1 MTDEVFAGVTISV
14 QLRTIDLSGKW
25 PYFLDL
31 MEELVI
37 FQHRDGFGQRSKIGY
52 ANAVTLSY
60 YIGSSFL
67 RKPEI
72 SHNFPQFPPANSL
85 R

>member
-14 QLRTIDLSGKW
+14 QLRTIDLSGKLA
-25 PYFLDL
+25 YFLDL

-52 ANAVTLSY
+52 VNAVTPFILY
-60 YIGSSFL
+60 RKFL
-67 RKPEI
+67 FEKARDI
-72 SHNFPQFPPANSL
+72 SQFSPISA